1 MKDFDEIVKLIER
14 LRGKNGCPWD
24 RAQTIESLKNDLMS
38 EAEEVEKAI
47 KAKDYENLKEE
58 LGDLLWAIVLISQ
71 VAKEEGLFNIN
82 DVLKIAKEKIIR
94 RHPHVFGNL
103 KAKTVKEAIEIFQE
117 VKRKEK
123 LKK

>member
-1 MKDFDEIVKLIER
+1 MKDFDEIVKLIEK

-24 RAQTIESLKNDLMS
+24 KAQTIESLKSDLMS
-38 EAEEVEKAI
+38 EAKEVEKAI

-71 VAKEEGLFNIN
+71 VAKEEELFSIN
-82 DVLKIAKEKIIR
+82 DVLKTAKEKIIR

-103 KAKTVKEAIEIFQE
+103 KAKTPEEAIKIFQE

-123 LKK
+123 LK